1 MLFSG
6 SADQRSDH
14 CHDCADRAAD
24 IDYSTDGRSS
34 DKIPAV
40 NRFQDYARGKFEIL
54 SRAGG
59 FANYD
64 ATCGRKL
71 EEADFVMDDETRAKV
86 EEYAVGSYDSTKYND
101 DADEMPATGAKNGL
115 KLADMTGKD
124 YDDPDWDKLLDQLS
138 FDDMA
143 TMINVGGWQTA
154 AIDSVGKVGTSDCDG
169 PAGLSNFIT
178 GAYGTAYP
186 SEVLMAMTWT
196 NDIFSGYVFLEIL
209 TLTSCGVLIVREI
222 GRTTLAAVR
231 YMILNLVGSGL
242 FLLGVV
248 LLYDITGNLL
258 MVPMQREIAMLY
270 QDPGARVV
278 LIMATGILTIGLSIK
293 SGLFPFH
300 YWMPD
305 TYGWAT
311 PTSGA
316 VLSSLVS
323 KCYIFLLIKIYWRVI
338 GIDIFTDMPIRN
350 VLFVLGLC
358 GMVFGSVSAIR
369 AENIN
374 RMVAFSSAAQIG
386 YIYMGIGLGGT
397 AGFTAAVFHIMAHAV
412 TKSQLFLTTPR
423 LAAVSGNSLRFKNL
437 QGCALRD
444 PNAGLF
450 FLIPS
455 LSMIGIPIFA
465 GFSSKL
471 FFALAA
477 ADRGGIKLILVMLAL
492 AASSLL
498 NALYF
503 IRTLIRIYTQSDSV
517 KEKVRHHLDY
527 NIPMAVLTLAN
538 LAMGLFS
545 GVFAALIGQG
555 FGMFY

>member
-1 MLFSG
+1 MDFIRNFPMFSVVLSLFSG
-6 SADQRSDH
+6 VLCTMLSGKKARIYTILYECVLGTMVIAVLRYTVVTGEAFTYVMGEFPAPWGNELRAGVLEASLAVLFIAVML
-14 CHDCADRAAD
+14 CAVLAGQHYVRKD
-24 IDYSTDGRSS
+24 IDES
-34 DKIPAV
+34 KI
-40 NRFQDYARGKFEIL
+40 NIYYAIL
-54 SRAGG
+54 
-59 FANYD
+59 N
-64 ATCGRKL
+64 L
-71 EEADFVMDDETRAKV
+71 M
-86 EEYAVGSYDSTKYND
+86 
-101 DADEMPATGAKNGL
+101 
-115 KLADMTGKD
+115 
-124 YDDPDWDKLLDQLS
+124 
-138 FDDMA
+138 
-143 TMINVGGWQTA
+143 TA
-154 AIDSVGKVGTSDCDG
+154 A
-169 PAGLSNFIT
+169 
-178 GAYGTAYP
+178 
-186 SEVLMAMTWT
+186 LMAMTWT

-258 MVPMQREIAMLY
+258 MVPMQQEIAMLY

-338 GIDIFTDMPIRN
+338 GIEIFTDMPIRN

-358 GMVFGSVSAIR
+358 GIVFGSVSAIR

-423 LAAVSGNSLRFKNL
+423 LAAVSGDSLRFKNL

-450 FLIPS
+450 FLLPS

-471 FFALAA
+471 FFAMAA
-477 ADRGGIKLILVMLAL
+477 ADRGGIKLILVMLVL

-503 IRTLIRIYTQSDSV
+503 MRTLIRIYTPSDPSN
-517 KEKVRHHLDY
+517 ERVRHHLDY
-527 NIPMAVLTLAN
+527 NIPMTALTIAN

-555 FGMFY
+555 FSMFN

>member
-1 MLFSG
+1 MDFIRNFPMFSVVLSLFSG
-6 SADQRSDH
+6 VLCTLLDAKKARIYTILYE
-14 CHDCADRAAD
+14 CAVTAMVLAVLWYTVSTGASFTYVLGEFPAPWGNELRAGVLEASIAVVFMAVMLCAVLAGLRYVQED
-24 IDYSTDGRSS
+24 IDES
-34 DKIPAV
+34 KV
-40 NRFQDYARGKFEIL
+40 NIYYAIL
-54 SRAGG
+54 
-59 FANYD
+59 N
-64 ATCGRKL
+64 L
-71 EEADFVMDDETRAKV
+71 M
-86 EEYAVGSYDSTKYND
+86 
-101 DADEMPATGAKNGL
+101 
-115 KLADMTGKD
+115 
-124 YDDPDWDKLLDQLS
+124 
-138 FDDMA
+138 
-143 TMINVGGWQTA
+143 TA
-154 AIDSVGKVGTSDCDG
+154 A
-169 PAGLSNFIT
+169 
-178 GAYGTAYP
+178 
-186 SEVLMAMTWT
+186 LMAMTWT

-209 TLTSCGVLIVREI
+209 TLTSCGALIVREI

-248 LLYDITGNLL
+248 LLYDVTGNLL
-258 MVPMQREIAMLY
+258 MVPMQRQVALLY
-270 QDPGARVV
+270 PDPGARVV

-311 PTSGA
+311 PTSAA

-338 GIDIFTDMPIRN
+338 GIDIFTEMPIRN
-350 VLFVLGLC
+350 ILFVLGLC
-358 GMVFGSVSAIR
+358 GIIFGSVSAIR

-386 YIYMGIGLGGT
+386 YIYMGIGLGGM

-423 LAAVSGNSLRFKNL
+423 LADVSGGSLRFRNL
-437 QGCALRD
+437 QGCALKD

-450 FLIPS
+450 FLLPS

-471 FFALAA
+471 FFATAA
-477 ADRGGIKLILVMLAL
+477 ADGGGIKLILVMLTL
-492 AASSLL
+492 AASSTL

-503 IRTLIRIYTQSDSV
+503 IRTLIRIYTPGRTAV
-517 KEKVRHHLDY
+517 KTEDIRIRHRLDY
-527 NIPMAVLTLAN
+527 NTPMIILTLGN

-545 GVFAALIGQG
+545 WVFAGLIGQG
-555 FGMFY
+555 FGMFM

>member
-1 MLFSG
+1 MDFIRNFPMFSVVLSLFSG
-6 SADQRSDH
+6 VLCTMLSGKKARIYTILYECVLAVMAISVLRYTVVTGEAFTYVMGEFPAPWGNELRAGTLEASIAVLFIAVML
-14 CHDCADRAAD
+14 CAVLAGQHYVRKD
-24 IDYSTDGRSS
+24 IDGS
-34 DKIPAV
+34 KV
-40 NRFQDYARGKFEIL
+40 NIYYAIL
-54 SRAGG
+54 
-59 FANYD
+59 N
-64 ATCGRKL
+64 L
-71 EEADFVMDDETRAKV
+71 M
-86 EEYAVGSYDSTKYND
+86 
-101 DADEMPATGAKNGL
+101 
-115 KLADMTGKD
+115 
-124 YDDPDWDKLLDQLS
+124 
-138 FDDMA
+138 
-143 TMINVGGWQTA
+143 TA
-154 AIDSVGKVGTSDCDG
+154 A
-169 PAGLSNFIT
+169 
-178 GAYGTAYP
+178 
-186 SEVLMAMTWT
+186 LMAMTWT

-258 MVPMQREIAMLY
+258 MVPMQHQIAVLY

-358 GMVFGSVSAIR
+358 GMVFGSLSAIR

-423 LAAVSGNSLRFKNL
+423 LAAVSGDSLRFKNL

-450 FLIPS
+450 FLLPS

-471 FFALAA
+471 FFAMAA

-503 IRTLIRIYTQSDSV
+503 MRTLIRIYTPSDPP
-517 KEKVRHHLDY
+517 KERVRHHLDY
-527 NIPMAVLTLAN
+527 NIPMLALTLAN

-555 FGMFY
+555 FAMFN

>member
-1 MLFSG
+1 MNLAVLWYTVSTGTSFTYVLGEFPAPWGNELRAGVLEASIAVVFMAVML
-6 SADQRSDH
+6 
-14 CHDCADRAAD
+14 CAVLAGLRYVKED
-24 IDYSTDGRSS
+24 IDES
-34 DKIPAV
+34 KV
-40 NRFQDYARGKFEIL
+40 NIYYTIL
-54 SRAGG
+54 
-59 FANYD
+59 N
-64 ATCGRKL
+64 L
-71 EEADFVMDDETRAKV
+71 M
-86 EEYAVGSYDSTKYND
+86 
-101 DADEMPATGAKNGL
+101 
-115 KLADMTGKD
+115 
-124 YDDPDWDKLLDQLS
+124 
-138 FDDMA
+138 
-143 TMINVGGWQTA
+143 TA
-154 AIDSVGKVGTSDCDG
+154 A
-169 PAGLSNFIT
+169 
-178 GAYGTAYP
+178 
-186 SEVLMAMTWT
+186 LMAMTWT

-209 TLTSCGVLIVREI
+209 TLTSCGALIVREI

-248 LLYDITGNLL
+248 LLYDVTGNLL
-258 MVPMQREIAMLY
+258 MVPMQRSIALLY
-270 QDPGARVV
+270 PDPRARIV

-311 PTSGA
+311 PTSAA

-338 GIDIFTDMPIRN
+338 GIDLFMEMPIRN
-350 VLFVLGLC
+350 ILFVLGLC
-358 GMVFGSVSAIR
+358 GIIFGSVSAIR

-386 YIYMGIGLGGT
+386 YIYMGIGLGGIP
-397 AGFTAAVFHIMAHAV
+397 GFTAAVFHIMAHAV

-423 LAAVSGNSLRFKNL
+423 LADVSGGSLRFKNL
-437 QGCALRD
+437 QGCALKD

-450 FLIPS
+450 FLLPS

-471 FFALAA
+471 FFATAA
-477 ADRGGIKLILVMLAL
+477 ADGGGIKLILVMLAL

-503 IRTLIRIYTQSDSV
+503 MRTLIRIYTPSDPP
-517 KEKVRHHLDY
+517 KERVRHHLDY
-527 NIPMAVLTLAN
+527 NIPMLALTLAN

-555 FGMFY
+555 FAMFN